1 MSNATG
7 INTNGIGGAFSKT
20 EKENRGAF
28 IPYLTAGYP
37 DPDTFLEIA
46 QALADNGADVIE
58 IGLPFSDPQADGPVI
73 QKSSKAALDIGINSD
88 RVLELATRV
97 RERVSTPLV
106 IMSYYNPILQMGHET
121 FARRASEAGV
131 NGVIIPDLTPE
142 ESEEW
147 LSAADEYNLD
157 TIFMIAPTT
166 PLARKKEILKVAK
179 GFVYYVSLTGV
190 TGAALGVS
198 DELMK
203 DIRDLKALTSL
214 PVAVGFGVSGPE
226 QAAPL
231 SQAADGVIVGTALI
245 REVMKHTN
253 PRDQVRAVTD
263 LAASIRQAVES
274 PAGESAMREAS

>member
-1 MSNATG
+1 MS
-7 INTNGIGGAFSKT
+7 NTNGIQGAFSKT

-46 QALADNGADVIE
+46 QTLADKGADIIE
-58 IGLPFSDPQADGPVI
+58 IGLPFSDPLADGPVI
-73 QKSSKAALDIGINSD
+73 QKSSKSALDIGITPD
-88 RVLELATRV
+88 RVLELAAQV
-97 RERVSTPLV
+97 SERVSTPLV

-121 FARRASEAGV
+121 FAKRAHEAGV
-131 NGVIIPDLTPE
+131 SGVIIPDLTPE
-142 ESEEW
+142 EAEDWLAAAEEH
-147 LSAADEYNLD
+147 NLD

-166 PLARKKEILKVAK
+166 PLARKKEILKIAK

-198 DELMK
+198 DELMN

-231 SQAADGVIVGTALI
+231 SKAADGVIVGTALI
-245 REVMKHTN
+245 REITN
-253 PRDQVRAVTD
+253 NSTPLDQVRAVAD
-263 LAASIRQAVES
+263 LAGSIRQAVES
-274 PAGESAMREAS
+274 KADDSAMREAS

>member
-1 MSNATG
+1 MSS
-7 INTNGIGGAFSKT
+7 INGIRGAFSAT

-73 QKSSKAALDIGINSD
+73 QKSSKAALDIGINPD
-88 RVLELATRV
+88 RVLKLAAQV
-97 RERVSTPLV
+97 RQRVSTPLV
-106 IMSYYNPILQMGHET
+106 IMSYYNPILQMGHGA
-121 FARRASEAGV
+121 FARRTSEAGV

-142 ESEEW
+142 E
-147 LSAADEYNLD
+147 AADWLVAAEDHDLD

-166 PLARKKEILKVAK
+166 PLERKKEILELAK

-198 DELMK
+198 DELIN
-203 DIRDLKALTSL
+203 DISELKALTSL

-231 SQAADGVIVGTALI
+231 SKAADGVIVGTALI
-245 REVMKHTN
+245 REIMNHSA
-253 PRDQVRAVTD
+253 PRDQVRAVAD
-263 LAASIRQAVES
+263 LAASIRKAVES
-274 PAGESAMREAS
+274 PADMSAMREAS